1 MERIKHEII
10 SIDQLERMINNIF
23 KNHDEILL
31 CYLYG
36 SYVSGRRTEF
46 SDIDIGIFMDKTFKK
61 HYLYQVELSL
71 EIEKEFNNK
80 IEVDICI
87 LNEAT
92 PRFLYNVLKS
102 GRNIYAKEK
111 KTQHEFEIR
120 ILYYYLDIKP
130 MLDMYDNI
138 TVMEAFKS

>member
-10 SIDQLERMINNIF
+10 SINELEREINNIF

-36 SYVSGRRTEF
+36 SYVSGNRTEF
-46 SDIDIGIFMDKTFKK
+46 SDIDIGIFLDKSFKK
-61 HYLYQVELSL
+61 PYLYQVELSL

-80 IEVDICI
+80 IEIDICI

-92 PRFLYNVLKS
+92 PRFLYNVIKN
-102 GRNIYAKEK
+102 GRNIYKKEEK
-111 KTQHEFEIR
+111 IQHKFEIR

-130 MLDMYDNI
+130 MLDMYDKM
-138 TVMEAFKS
+138 TVMEALKH

>member
-1 MERIKHEII
+1 MERVKYKII
-10 SIDQLERMINNIF
+10 SIDELERAITNIS

-36 SYVSGRRTEF
+36 SYVSGNKTEF
-46 SDIDIGIFMDKTFKK
+46 SDIDIGILLDNAFKK

-71 EIEKEFNNK
+71 EIEKEFDNK
-80 IEVDICI
+80 IEIDLCI

-92 PRFLYNVLKS
+92 PRFLYNVIKS
-102 GRNIYAKEK
+102 GHNIYSKEK
-111 KTQHEFEIR
+111 KIQYEYEIR

-130 MLDMYDNI
+130 MLDMYDKI
-138 TVMEAFKS
+138 TIMEALKN

>member
-1 MERIKHEII
+1 MERVKHEII
-10 SIDQLERMINNIF
+10 SINELEREINNIF

-36 SYVSGRRTEF
+36 SYVSGNRTEF
-46 SDIDIGIFMDKTFKK
+46 SDIDIGIFLDKSFKK
-61 HYLYQVELSL
+61 PYLYQVELSL

-80 IEVDICI
+80 IEIDICI

-92 PRFLYNVLKS
+92 PRFLYNVIKN
-102 GRNIYAKEK
+102 GRNIYKKEEK
-111 KTQHEFEIR
+111 IQHKFEIR

-130 MLDMYDNI
+130 MLDMYDKM
-138 TVMEAFKS
+138 TVMEALKH